1 MTHLGTPDRT
11 LCGLTP
17 EDAEAL
23 HLPPIRISKAPTCL
37 LCRASQAR
45 TLSLL
50 QLRAATDAPGAWFP
64 ATSYLRHAWQLRE

>member
-1 MTHLGTPDRT
+1 MTHLGAPSRT

-23 HLPPIRISKAPTCL
+23 LLPPIRISKAPTCL

-50 QLRAATDAPGAWFP
+50 QLRAAAAAPSPWFP
-64 ATSYLRHAWQLRE
+64 VTAYLRHAWALSE